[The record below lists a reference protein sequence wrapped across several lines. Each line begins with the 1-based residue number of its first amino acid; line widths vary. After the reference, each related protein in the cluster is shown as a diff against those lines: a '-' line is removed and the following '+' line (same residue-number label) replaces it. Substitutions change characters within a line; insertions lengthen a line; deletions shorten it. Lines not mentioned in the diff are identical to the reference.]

1 MRRLALA
8 LALLLPLTACPEQ
21 RPPPARQRPPPQA
34 ALAAGPGAVDVLS
47 VARPAEPEWFGV
59 YLVGKKAGWS
69 RSELRRE
76 IRDGQ
81 DVLVER
87 GETFFRVTIGGRQ
100 AERSLRQEKVY
111 EARPGGKLLTF
122 RGAWVGDGGARNV
135 QGSCDGTTCKAVLEA
150 AGAREERTIE
160 EVRDTADL
168 ADGVRLA
175 AARRSSVSGRPLEL
189 EKLRVRETE
198 IVFLRRERIAGAG
211 VEEEISVVAES
222 EAGDRMASEY
232 KVADDGRVVEIR
244 LGEIVVRPEPEVT
257 AKRLDIVD
265 VSALGRVA
273 LPAALPREVPKSIS
287 FKLSGLPAAFAKNDA
302 RQRFERGKGSMTVL
316 TVTARRPA
324 AANPAKDTPLA
335 RAATG
340 ASPNDLASTPQANA
354 DAPEIQRLAKEVAG
368 DAKGAYEAAR
378 RLSDHLYRTLEK
390 AYGASH
396 DRASEVLAA
405 GKGDCTEH
413 TVLLVALA
421 RALGVPARGVQG
433 LVYAQYEDGRPALY
447 WHAWAEV
454 RSAGEWIAM
463 DPTFGQPVADA
474 THIALGTT
482 YGVRAGGEHVDTIG
496 LLGALKV
503 VGVEAK
509 DAK

>member
-1 MRRLALA
+1 MRRPAIA

-21 RPPPARQRPPPQA
+21 RPPPPRQRPPPQA
-34 ALAAGPGAVDVLS
+34 ELAAGPGAVDVLS
-47 VARPAEPEWFGV
+47 VPRPTDPQWHGV

-69 RSELRRE
+69 RSELTRE
-76 IRDGQ
+76 IRNGQ

-87 GETFFRVTIGGRQ
+87 GEGLVRVTIGGRQ
-100 AERSLRQEKVY
+100 AERGIRHEKVY
-111 EARPGGKLLTF
+111 EARPGGRLLTF
-122 RGAWVGDGGARNV
+122 RGAWIGDGGARNV
-135 QGSCDGTTCKAVLEA
+135 EGSCEGTTCKALLEA
-150 AGAREERTIE
+150 AGVREERTIE
-160 EVRDTADL
+160 GVRDTADL

-175 AARRSSVSGRPLEL
+175 AARRSTVRGRQLEL

-211 VEEEISVVAES
+211 VEEEVSVVAES
-222 EAGDRMASEY
+222 EAGDRMAQEH
-232 KVADDGRVVEIR
+232 KVADDGRVVEVR
-244 LGEIVVRPEPEVT
+244 LGELLMRPEPEAT
-257 AKRLDIVD
+257 AKRLDVVD

-273 LPAALPREVPKSIS
+273 LPTALSRQVPKSIS
-287 FKLSGLPAAFAKNDA
+287 YRLSGLPAAFAKNDA
-302 RQRFERGKGSMTVL
+302 RQRFEPGKGGVTVL

-324 AANPAKDTPLA
+324 AADRAKDTPLA
-335 RAATG
+335 QARKG
-340 ASPNDLASTPQANA
+340 ASPDDLASTPQANA
-354 DAPEIQRLAKEVAG
+354 GAPQIQRLAKEVAG

-378 RLSDHLYRTLEK
+378 RLSDHLYRGLEK

-396 DRASEVLAA
+396 DRASDVLAA

-421 RALGVPARGVQG
+421 RALGVPARGVHG

-503 VGVEAK
+503 LGVEVK